1 MKGTG
6 FRAWG
11 LGGGVRSGGLRVR
24 VEDFGFGVSGLGCMV
39 EDLNLRVGLELKD
52 RFEGQG

>member
-24 VEDFGFGVSGLGCMV
+24 VEDFGFGVSALGCRV
-39 EDLNLRVGLELKD
+39 EDLGLGVGLELKD
-52 RFEGQG
+52 MS